1 MMLKLRL
8 IYTNIKVRPA
18 SKLDQLLLGYK
29 YVPQLTGLFHST
41 QHKMFSPFSYVTYC
55 VYRTVALTDNRED
68 KLLRDHVVLL
78 DDLALVD
85 ALVAVVD
92 GLDHQEPLGGIY

>member
-1 MMLKLRL
+1 
-8 IYTNIKVRPA
+8 
-18 SKLDQLLLGYK
+18 
-29 YVPQLTGLFHST
+29 
-41 QHKMFSPFSYVTYC
+41 MFSPFSYA
-55 VYRTVALTDNRED
+55 VYTVLALTDNRED